1 MTTIKFTYMI
11 SMLWFICA
19 GVFMQINTID
29 NMAVLGVLALF
40 IGLVHLSLTAIFVL
54 LGLIKSFT
62 KKPEE

>member
-19 GVFMQINTID
+19 GVFMQINNID

-40 IGLVHLSLTAIFVL
+40 IGLGHLSLTAVFVL
-54 LGLIKSFT
+54 LGFIKSFT